1 MVVQGVEPKSSAR
14 ALNTEPSLSSSGFVF
29 FFNFYLLFC
38 FHAEV
43 EPRVSNREDAFM
55 LGLITPTPPHTHQV
69 LSPVW
74 QFKLH
79 CSGKSLSVP
88 ALL

>member
-43 EPRVSNREDAFM
+43 EPRVSNRAEAFM
-55 LGLITPTPPHTHQV
+55 LGLITHPPPV